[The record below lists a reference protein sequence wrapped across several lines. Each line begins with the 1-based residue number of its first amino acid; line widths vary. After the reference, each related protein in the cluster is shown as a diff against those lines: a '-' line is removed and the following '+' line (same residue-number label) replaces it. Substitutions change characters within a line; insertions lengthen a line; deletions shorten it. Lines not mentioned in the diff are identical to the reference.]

1 MKKNVEDLLINSVF
15 MMRLV
20 LLTIMLTLNVP
31 LVINAQTEKAD
42 FTGDWIFNLSKSTP
56 SVRGSRDSEKLT
68 MVVTQ
73 NENSLTTT
81 RTNTREDDKSFSR
94 STTYTI
100 DGKENVLSPW
110 SAVGTPPN
118 YVAKWSDNGK
128 ILVIVITSTTQKGD
142 IKTTQAWKLINANT
156 LSIIRT
162 NNTSGTERKTE
173 DIYERSSTDLPK
185 MANTI
190 SKIPTNDP
198 NVTEQKTENIYEK
211 SSTDLPKMDLHF
223 HLNYE
228 GQSLA
233 NAAMVYEKA
242 AAQSKEKGVIF
253 GIAEEFVNDNI
264 KINDSLV
271 LDRIKLAKKN
281 SLYLALQVSRRDWLN
296 IFSKEVVK
304 KVDYILADA
313 MIFPD
318 KSGRMIRIWVPNPQL
333 GDPQEFME
341 LYMAHNLKVLA
352 EPINIW
358 ANPTYLPDALNS
370 RYDELWTDARM
381 KSLIDAAIQNNVAIE
396 INSTFKIPNAKFIKM
411 AKAAGARFTFGSNT
425 HGLGA
430 GDITWSINMAEECGL
445 TKDDFFIPKRDLSK
459 N

>member
-1 MKKNVEDLLINSVF
+1 MIMKKNVENLLISSVF
-15 MMRLV
+15 MMRLF

-31 LVINAQTEKAD
+31 LVINAQTKKAD

-56 SVRGSRDSEKLT
+56 SVRGSRDSEKFT

-81 RTNTREDDKSFSR
+81 TTNTREDGKSFSR
-94 STTYTI
+94 STTLTL

-110 SAVGTPPN
+110 SAVGTPPK
-118 YVAKWSDNGK
+118 YVATWSDNGE
-128 ILVIVITSTTQKGD
+128 ILVIVNTFTTQKGD
-142 IKTTQAWKLINANT
+142 MKTTQSWKLINGNT

-162 NNTSGTERKTE
+162 SNTSGTEQKTE
-173 DIYERSSTDLPK
+173 GIYERSSTDLPK
-185 MANTI
+185 MSNTVSRI
-190 SKIPTNDP
+190 QTN
-198 NVTEQKTENIYEK
+198 NTNGTGQKTENNYVRI
-211 SSTDLPKMDLHF
+211 STGLPKMDLHF

-228 GQSLA
+228 GQSLT

-271 LDRIKLAKKN
+271 LDRVTLATKN

-296 IFSKEVVK
+296 VFSKEVLK

-318 KSGRMIRIWVPNPQL
+318 KDGRMMRIWIPNPQL
-333 GDPQEFME
+333 GDPQKFME
-341 LYMAHNLKVLA
+341 LYMAHNIKVLA
-352 EPINIW
+352 EPINVW
-358 ANPTYLPDALNS
+358 ANPTYLPDALKS

-381 KSLIDAAIQNNVAIE
+381 KTLIDAAIKNNIAIE

-430 GDITWSINMAEECGL
+430 GDITWSINIAEDCGL
-445 TKDDFFIPKRDLSK
+445 TKGDFFIPKRKL
-459 N
+459 